1 MTDAAQRL
9 ADEPR
14 VSADMRY
21 RINAFGHEL
30 VGTGRYLQLNAGAE
44 KLVRLELRVQVGE
57 KTATVQEIRGLDT
70 FWVRRDVPPVAPTL
84 GRVDLKQLRRSLAT
98 AAAPPADVL
107 PQGDWIML
115 GGLTRLMLTLA
126 ESFDFAPP
134 QSEELQ
140 FNAPDGKG
148 VVRLPIWHLE
158 GKWKPHRLAALLG
171 HKLKAGEALPEQ
183 LPDRVELVLGRNEE
197 VLPLFPYRITYWKTP
212 PTDPKR
218 KDAPTPEPQE
228 MLMLE
233 LFNVS
238 RRAIDLREFDYQP
251 GDQHYDELTPQY
263 AERLGRDAK
272 TR

>member
-1 MTDAAQRL
+1 MTDAAQHL

-30 VGTGRYLQLNAGAE
+30 VGTGRYLQLSAGAE

-57 KTATVQEIRGLDT
+57 KTATVKEIRGLDT
-70 FWVRRDVPPVAPTL
+70 FWVRRDVPPAVPTL

-98 AAAPPADVL
+98 GAEPKADVL

-115 GGLTRLMLTLA
+115 GGLARLMLTLE

-134 QSEELQ
+134 RSEELQ
-140 FNAPDGKG
+140 FNAPEGKG
-148 VVRLPIWHLE
+148 VVRLPIWRMD
-158 GKWKPHRLAALLG
+158 GKWKPQRLAALLG

-197 VLPLFPYRITYWKTP
+197 VLALFPYRITYWKTP
-212 PTDPKR
+212 PTDLKSN
-218 KDAPTPEPQE
+218 APAPEPQE

-238 RRAIDLREFDYQP
+238 RRPIDSREFDYQP

-263 AERLGRDAK
+263 AQRLGGETK